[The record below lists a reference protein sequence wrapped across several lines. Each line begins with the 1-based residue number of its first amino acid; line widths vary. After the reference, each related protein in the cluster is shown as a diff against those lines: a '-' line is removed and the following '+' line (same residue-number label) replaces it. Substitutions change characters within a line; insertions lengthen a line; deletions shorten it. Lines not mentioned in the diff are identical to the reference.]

1 MNPSELGQLPAM
13 VDVPTAARVLGIGRS
28 LAYDL
33 VRTGAWPTP
42 VVRVGKLIRIPTAS
56 LQRLLDGQAA
66 TGLGS

>member
-33 VRTGAWPTP
+33 IRTGAWPTP
-42 VVRVGKLIRIPTAS
+42 VVRMCKRIRIPTAS
-56 LQRLLDGQAA
+56 LQRILDGEGA
-66 TGLGS
+66 TGLGR